1 MYAFVSGKR
10 RETETQM
17 KETHWTTDVDPQTK
31 AATYGI
37 SSLTDAELLALV
49 IRNGTKEKNAL
60 DLAAEVLAGREG
72 FYSLM
77 ESDKED
83 FLAIEGIGQA
93 KAYLLLAVQQIA
105 KRAFSQ
111 HRMFS
116 LPIESSKEA
125 ADYVMQDLRYAKQEY
140 VMMLMLDT
148 RLRVMAKEVLFIGS
162 LDQSMYSPRELFTS
176 ALKHRAAQVILFH
189 NHPSGDPSPS
199 QMDIEVTKKTQE
211 AGRLLDIPLSDHII
225 IGDYKYYSFRE
236 HGMLV

>member
-1 MYAFVSGKR
+1 
-10 RETETQM
+10 M

-93 KAYLLLAVQQIA
+93 KAYLCI
-105 KRAFSQ
+105 
-111 HRMFS
+111 
-116 LPIESSKEA
+116 
-125 ADYVMQDLRYAKQEY
+125 KQE
-140 VMMLMLDT
+140 DGT
-148 RLRVMAKEVLFIGS
+148 AEDI
-162 LDQSMYSPRELFTS
+162 
-176 ALKHRAAQVILFH
+176 
-189 NHPSGDPSPS
+189 PS
-199 QMDIEVTKKTQE
+199 QITQ
-211 AGRLLDIPLSDHII
+211 S
-225 IGDYKYYSFRE
+225 
-236 HGMLV
+236 LVEMGWLACDCP

>member
-1 MYAFVSGKR
+1 
-10 RETETQM
+10 M
-17 KETHWTTDVDPQTK
+17 KETHWTSDVDPQTK

-60 DLAAEVLAGREG
+60 DLATELLSGSEG
-72 FYSLM
+72 FYALM
-77 ESDKED
+77 EAEKED

-93 KAYLLLAVQQIA
+93 KAFLLLAVQQIA
-105 KRAFSQ
+105 KRAYTQQKLFS
-111 HRMFS
+111 F
-116 LPIESSKEA
+116 PIESSKAA
-125 ADYVMQDLRYAKQEY
+125 ADYVMQEMRYAKQEY
-140 VMMLMLDT
+140 VVMLMLDT
-148 RLRVMAKEVLFIGS
+148 RLRVMAKEVLFIGT
-162 LDQSMYSPRELFTS
+162 LDQSLYSTREIFMS

-199 QMDIEVTKKTQE
+199 EMDIEVTKKTQE